1 MAAKREP
8 IVRVTVQI
16 KAKTKDKPAAYSYM
30 SKATAD
36 LFGLTPVKS
45 NVRVVKGKNG
55 KSRPVAFRGSV
66 GSGSI
71 KVPLKARTSRGNK
84 QGKISYRSIPIPAG
98 VTIVDIQKFLQS
110 VKKNKPDSFVTKD
123 GRMYPVAQGAVRS

>member
-16 KAKTKDKPAAYSYM
+16 KAKTKDKPAAHSYM

-36 LFGLTPVKS
+36 FFGFTPVKS
-45 NVRVVKGKNG
+45 NVRVIKGKNG

-66 GSGSI
+66 GAGSI
-71 KVPLKARTSRGNK
+71 KVPLKARTTRGNK
-84 QGKISYRSIPIPAG
+84 QGKTAYRSIPIPSG

-110 VKKNKPDSFVTKD
+110 AKKNKPDSFVTKD
-123 GRMYPVAQGAVRS
+123 GRTYPIASGVVRP